1 MPLPECSVF
10 SPTSPAEK
18 GIDAVKKSGIDA
30 KTVDLTARDFQTD
43 PLPGSSLSWM
53 TSALPGADRAGAGS
67 CR

>member
-30 KTVDLTARDFQTD
+30 KTVDLTAETSK
-43 PLPGSSLSWM
+43 PTHYLVLP
-53 TSALPGADRAGAGS
+53 SAG
-67 CR
+67 